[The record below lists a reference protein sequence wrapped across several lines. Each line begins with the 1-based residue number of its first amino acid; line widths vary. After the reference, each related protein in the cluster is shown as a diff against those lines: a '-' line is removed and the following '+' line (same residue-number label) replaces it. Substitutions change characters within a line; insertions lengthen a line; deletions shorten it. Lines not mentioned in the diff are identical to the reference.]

1 MGLPAV
7 LSFCPQGQDNS
18 GVAAKEPTGLHQ
30 HRELALGESRPQLP
44 GLKTVGCFEGHG
56 LPKATQQPGE
66 PEEIPL
72 EGSGRDPPGDS
83 ACGDS
88 TAAGASKGLRRGRG
102 QPF

>member
-7 LSFCPQGQDNS
+7 LSSCPQGQDNS
-18 GVAAKEPTGLHQ
+18 GMAAEEPSGLHQ

-56 LPKATQQPGE
+56 LAKATQQPGE

-72 EGSGRDPPGDS
+72 EGSGRDPLEDS

-88 TAAGASKGLRRGRG
+88 TVTRASKGLR
-102 QPF
+102 